1 MNLLIPKACS
11 NSQSETHKLRSGIG
25 CCNPQR
31 KVENFSGT
39 QGSSA
44 VETVKAF
51 WHSFPAK
58 RKLCMKEARGQE
70 ARFHSW
76 KERKIE
82 QDLRGEAVQGSMQE
96 LLMESADKDGPVI

>member
-1 MNLLIPKACS
+1 
-11 NSQSETHKLRSGIG
+11 
-25 CCNPQR
+25 
-31 KVENFSGT
+31 
-39 QGSSA
+39 
-44 VETVKAF
+44 
-51 WHSFPAK
+51 
-58 RKLCMKEARGQE
+58 MKEAEGQE